1 MSGRGSWFTAC
12 SVLVQVEMWL
22 VANEDVKGVC
32 DSVDIHKGER
42 ILMEM
47 SRKFTLEDIRQL
59 AFQSDFY
66 VQVAAPPFSGYP
78 LCTPCATKQLSC
90 SPNAACVLILIC
102 EFYLCRASKHMHLG
116 RQGKHMKHVLKPHSP
131 AQPLY
136 CAT

>member
-1 MSGRGSWFTAC
+1 
-12 SVLVQVEMWL
+12 MWL

-59 AFQSDFY
+59 AFQSNFC
-66 VQVAAPPFSGYP
+66 VQVATPPFSGYP
-78 LCTPCATKQLSC
+78 VGSASC
-90 SPNAACVLILIC
+90 SQANELQSQCCFWVFRFLFVNLTC
-102 EFYLCRASKHMHLG
+102 GDCSKASMS
-116 RQGKHMKHVLKPHSP
+116 QHVWLLHSP

-136 CAT
+136 CVT